1 MCLCICV
8 GEYVCRLV
16 LLYDPVFW
24 TKLIIILIGRCEK
37 QRGTG
42 NESMPGYTMEKEKLV
57 QIFAEKKAKSSSET
71 GIACGSIRMGN

>member
-24 TKLIIILIGRCEK
+24 TKLIIANNNNNNIIIIIIILNNNNTFELIIPFLFSCK
-37 QRGTG
+37 
-42 NESMPGYTMEKEKLV
+42 
-57 QIFAEKKAKSSSET
+57 
-71 GIACGSIRMGN
+71 